1 MISTSMLSLS
11 AITTVIVHGTFITAL
26 LTIASLSKIFGAARK
41 KKPRY
46 KWFYVA
52 ASMLSV
58 SMLVHL
64 LGLDISILTWVAMAL
79 DLAGLLLGCIITYFY
94 WEWLPKEAARG
105 YYGKDSGRR

>member
-1 MISTSMLSLS
+1 MISADMLSLS
-11 AITTVIVHGTFITAL
+11 AITTVILHGTFITAL

-52 ASMLSV
+52 AAMLAISML
-58 SMLVHL
+58 MHL
-64 LGLDISILTWVAMAL
+64 LGLDIMVLTWVALSL
-79 DLAGLLLGCIITYFY
+79 DLIGLLLGCSITYFY

-105 YYGKDSGRR
+105 